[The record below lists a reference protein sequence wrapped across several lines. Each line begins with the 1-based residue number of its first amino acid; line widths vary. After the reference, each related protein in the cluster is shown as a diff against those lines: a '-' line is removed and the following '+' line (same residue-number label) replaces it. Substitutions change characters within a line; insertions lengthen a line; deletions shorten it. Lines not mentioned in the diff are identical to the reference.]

1 MYTGLE
7 YFSLSPNFY
16 ANLNFSGGSSN
27 STTTSSQWRLSQR
40 VATEEPQQAGV
51 ATQVVD
57 ANTAVAAFE
66 GEDGS
71 EGYSERDRQRA
82 QAARALAAMPQEYV
96 NSASDVDGSDS
107 ETHPSIAGD
116 SVTSCCTTKRRRAR
130 RQPTVNFQGERVR
143 GQSAWWN
150 SEREVGNCGIYF
162 GNWGLRGSVGTDAQQ
177 KLRTAA
183 HDRQIMKNPAQI
195 IILCETTEKV
205 EELLATP
212 AVEAEKPG
220 VTGLAGRNT
229 YEHWVIRGQ
238 EKDSAVLIAAR
249 KDNCSDLQLL
259 EYDPHDDHPYKL
271 RGKDKM
277 ATSRTLT
284 CRVGF
289 KQNIGHLGTT
299 IVVCGVH
306 GNAMTMKY
314 RWPKALITFWDRLA
328 ETIKRFGV
336 KILGGDFNMSLTNV
350 IPELRSRGILC
361 DCLAWYPWVHKAAKP
376 HNQPLGIDSC
386 AIFYIGGNVSVTLKW
401 GLQDLDRLTAVAA
414 EGDESWAEHFD
425 KYEGGNVPGQHW
437 ECYRSFAYVEPPET
451 KCLRKRLI
459 DLLTPSTSQEALDA
473 IPRISKWFPCPY
485 LRFKHKQMDADEWL
499 VDGEMHN
506 GSHFALCAFTKNSR
520 ARSMLGAKKRADRW
534 AAKCGAPFPPTI
546 GDHQQSWNRVGRKW
560 GTDVA
565 LHPWE
570 TDVWKCWKM
579 QQWSTDE
586 DNWSAEVSQQQ
597 WKGAPY

>member
-1 MYTGLE
+1 M
-7 YFSLSPNFY
+7 LSKKARPPNNPTCIHRISRGCHSCPRFR
-16 ANLNFSGGSSN
+16 FCSC
-27 STTTSSQWRLSQR
+27 
-40 VATEEPQQAGV
+40 
-51 ATQVVD
+51 
-57 ANTAVAAFE
+57 
-66 GEDGS
+66 
-71 EGYSERDRQRA
+71 YS
-82 QAARALAAMPQEYV
+82 AR
-96 NSASDVDGSDS
+96 S
-107 ETHPSIAGD
+107 
-116 SVTSCCTTKRRRAR
+116 
-130 RQPTVNFQGERVR
+130 
-143 GQSAWWN
+143 
-150 SEREVGNCGIYF
+150 
-162 GNWGLRGSVGTDAQQ
+162 
-177 KLRTAA
+177 
-183 HDRQIMKNPAQI
+183 
-195 IILCETTEKV
+195 
-205 EELLATP
+205 
-212 AVEAEKPG
+212 
-220 VTGLAGRNT
+220 
-229 YEHWVIRGQ
+229 
-238 EKDSAVLIAAR
+238 
-249 KDNCSDLQLL
+249 
-259 EYDPHDDHPYKL
+259 
-271 RGKDKM
+271 
-277 ATSRTLT
+277 
-284 CRVGF
+284 
-289 KQNIGHLGTT
+289 
-299 IVVCGVH
+299 
-306 GNAMTMKY
+306 
-314 RWPKALITFWDRLA
+314 
-328 ETIKRFGV
+328 
-336 KILGGDFNMSLTNV
+336 NV

-437 ECYRSFAYVEPPET
+437 ECYRSFAYEEPPET
-451 KCLRKRLI
+451 KCLRQRLI

-506 GSHFALCAFTKNSR
+506 GAHYALCAFTKKPR

-597 WKGAPY
+597 WKAAPY